1 MENKHNI
8 EESYRILFLQACD
21 FYKKRNNNK
30 GLEIEFIHDI
40 DGKKIL
46 DKRFNSVL
54 DYSLDLI
61 KLDEISKQKKD
72 EEVFDKYRTDIIN
85 VAFDYQSTT
94 KLNLYELREWAYKE
108 GLVLNG
114 RKYVRYKRSSGSSR
128 VGQCLFILEEL
139 YKKMDKWSSCGINPK
154 SKAVKENI
162 VSWEAYRA
170 LSLSEIKNIINI
182 NPEHILVLKDYEHVF
197 YSNGIQVTIND
208 KKLVEEEKQSIQ
220 IKNNI
225 WDGEGLLDSSYFV
238 GEYADKGM
246 MLLRNRFFKS
256 CVFNTNLRKWFEDNN
271 ITELNQ
277 LNGYTNAKSIDD
289 IKLVVTES
297 SIKYLKFGTL
307 DEWRKNI
314 DSNFGVVKTD
324 KPTHFFDGQM
334 VQTSYQL
341 INSLN
346 LSEEEVS
353 QLLEDS
359 FDYLKQIQQDKDVLR
374 FHLFQRAKKHTHPIG
389 FEDEDDFYIEESYR
403 DDVMLKLL
411 RINDKFHLTKAYKQF
426 RSNLL
431 TSLRNKLYIGKIL
444 IDGTYATLFGN
455 GYELLLETIKKFDH
469 KNPTSLIKK
478 SNIYCNFFDDN
489 EELVCARSPH
499 ITMGNLYV
507 AKN

>member
-8 EESYRILFLQACD
+8 EASYRILFLQACD

-30 GLEIEFIHDI
+30 GLEIEFIHNI

-46 DKRFNSVL
+46 DKSFNSVL

-128 VGQCLFILEEL
+128 EGQCLFILEEL

-208 KKLVEEEKQSIQ
+208 KKYVDVVVDEKGVVYRNGVLFVKTENTYYMIDIEGNRIGKEEFKNAKLFGDKTYAAVEGEKG
-220 IKNNI
+220 
-225 WDGEGLLDSSYFV
+225 WYFIDNTGKQV
-238 GEYADKGM
+238 FKDKYFQDA
-246 MLLRNRFFKS
+246 RSF
-256 CVFNTNLRKWFEDNN
+256 V
-271 ITELNQ
+271 
-277 LNGYTNAKSIDD
+277 NGYAAVKQDGYWGFIDMEGNIVIECTFDDAKDFNGSGSVL
-289 IKLVVTES
+289 IKQE
-297 SIKYLKFGTL
+297 
-307 DEWRKNI
+307 DAWR
-314 DSNFGVVKTD
+314 
-324 KPTHFFDGQM
+324 
-334 VQTSYQL
+334 L
-341 INSLN
+341 
-346 LSEEEVS
+346 
-353 QLLEDS
+353 
-359 FDYLKQIQQDKDVLR
+359 
-374 FHLFQRAKKHTHPIG
+374 
-389 FEDEDDFYIEESYR
+389 
-403 DDVMLKLL
+403 LKL
-411 RINDKFHLTKAYKQF
+411 Y
-426 RSNLL
+426 S
-431 TSLRNKLYIGKIL
+431 
-444 IDGTYATLFGN
+444 GN
-455 GYELLLETIKKFDH
+455 YDI
-469 KNPTSLIKK
+469 
-478 SNIYCNFFDDN
+478 
-489 EELVCARSPH
+489 
-499 ITMGNLYV
+499 
-507 AKN
+507 